1 MSDLINKRKPTIFDD
16 AMQFIEITKQFK
28 SIHDSQIDKNA
39 TTNQVHDE
47 TINQPPQLISYVF

>member
-16 AMQFIEITKQFK
+16 AMQFIEITRQFK
-28 SIHDSQIDKNA
+28 SIHDSQIDINA
-39 TTNQVHDE
+39 TTNLVHDE